1 MHSLAFSSRNTAF
14 LCSQRECI
22 HSCMFQKLCS
32 WRNLQRSLMM
42 TFRIY
47 YYYTKSTPPKRRV
60 SWGVLNK
67 VMGENLITER
77 HFAVSAASR
86 ATPAIGVARERRV
99 WRAIPW
105 ISPSIRSV
113 HSTWPD
119 DQIICPT
126 EGLKNAQWTE
136 GMIAFLVQILSSG
149 KSCFGI
155 CCKCHSADY

>member
-1 MHSLAFSSRNTAF
+1 MS
-14 LCSQRECI
+14 
-22 HSCMFQKLCS
+22 QKLCT
-32 WRNLQRSLMM
+32 WRSLQRSLIM

-47 YYYTKSTPPKRRV
+47 YYYTKSIPPKRRV
-60 SWGVLNK
+60 RL
-67 VMGENLITER
+67 MR
-77 HFAVSAASR
+77 QRMSALRGFEQSDGREFNNRETLCSVCSTSR

-99 WRAIPW
+99 WRATPW

-119 DQIICPT
+119 DKMICPT

-136 GMIAFLVQILSSG
+136 GMIAFLVQILSSR

-155 CCKCHSADY
+155 CCKCDRTDC